1 MKTRLLSISDR
12 TKIFTRE
19 GDNMEKKSASTVQT
33 ERKIGN
39 TTYVVTSHFLDEGST
54 AVDKIKRLIDIDT
67 KTTKYGKKV

>member
-1 MKTRLLSISDR
+1 
-12 TKIFTRE
+12 
-19 GDNMEKKSASTVQT
+19 MEKKSASTVQT

-39 TTYVVTSHFLDEGST
+39 TTYVVASHFLDEGST